1 MSKIQVNEIVNH
13 FDTGAPDCP
22 KGLTVTG
29 VTTSVNISATN
40 VSVIGVSTLGNV
52 VVGGATTD
60 LVVNGN
66 ARVTGILTIG
76 TASVTLN
83 GNDGTISGINTVNS
97 VSFPSTGPLSNR
109 NIIINGAMQV
119 AQRATSVTSIVNTA
133 TTYATIDRMNHSF
146 NSYGAWT
153 STQES
158 DGPDGFSKS
167 WKVNCTTANSVLS
180 ASDFATLIYRI
191 EGQDL
196 QHLKYGTS
204 SAEDTV
210 FSFWVKSNKTGAAS
224 WEMTQ
229 GDNSNKQF
237 CTSYTINAAN
247 TWEYKT
253 ITIPGDTAGVIN
265 DDNGN
270 AIQILWWLGTGSDYT
285 GGTHAT
291 TWEASNN
298 FNRNVSDL
306 ACGMTDGDYF
316 QITGLQWELG
326 TQATPFEHRS
336 FGDELKRCER
346 YFEKS
351 FTYSSPVGTATA
363 NGALSQRKTSNTTA
377 YTGFQIRYGTRKRAT
392 PTVGLYNTNNS
403 TVGQIRSNGA
413 NVGAATLNSNEM
425 GFTVN
430 TTTSQGANVIQ
441 SMHYTAAAEL

>member
-346 YFEKS
+346 YYEKS
-351 FTYSSPVGTATA
+351 YTYVSPPGTLTN
-363 NGALSQRKTSNTTA
+363 NGALSLRKSALASSLTDIIVR
-377 YTGFQIRYGTRKRAT
+377 FQTRKRAT
-392 PTVGLYNTNNS
+392 PTIGIYSPGSSTEGLVEVDS
-403 TVGQIRSNGA
+403 TDVTGNDQS
-413 NVGAATLNSNEM
+413 TNEM
-425 GFTVN
+425 GFRI
-430 TTTSQGANVIQ
+430 TSVPSGAANVIC
-441 SMHYTAAAEL
+441 SAHYTAAAEL